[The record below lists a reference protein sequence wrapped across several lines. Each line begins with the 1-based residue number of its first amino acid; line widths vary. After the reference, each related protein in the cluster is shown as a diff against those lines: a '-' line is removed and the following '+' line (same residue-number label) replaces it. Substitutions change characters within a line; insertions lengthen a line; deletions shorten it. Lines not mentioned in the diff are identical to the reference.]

1 MNVVP
6 CLSPFSLPT
15 SCRLWFVAFLVEEPS
30 EKVAKISYV
39 TVNSFPTPARSLSG
53 AKNS

>member
-15 SCRLWFVAFLVEEPS
+15 SCRLWFVAFLVEDAS
-30 EKVAKISYV
+30 EKVAKIYV
-39 TVNSFPTPARSLSG
+39 TVNSFPTPVRSLSG